1 MNLILSEDRQAHLAH
16 LVTDKVWGDD
26 IVDFTDDD
34 EALRAA
40 KKAIQSFVKEV
51 SEIDQKA
58 REKVASLKRNVLEGT
73 SEWEILYRK
82 YYEEEKNRRG

>member
-1 MNLILSEDRQAHLAH
+1 MILSEERQTHLAH
-16 LVTDKVWGDD
+16 IITDKVWGDD
-26 IVDFTDDD
+26 IVDFSDDD

-40 KKAIQSFVKEV
+40 KKAIIAFVKEDN
-51 SEIDQKA
+51 EIDQKA

-73 SEWEILYRK
+73 TEWDILYRK

>member
-1 MNLILSEDRQAHLAH
+1 MILSEDRQSHLAH

-26 IVDFTDDD
+26 IVDFSDDD
-34 EALRAA
+34 EALKAT
-40 KKAIQSFVKEV
+40 KKAIVFFVREV
-51 SEIDQKA
+51 AEIDQKA
-58 REKVASLKRNVLEGT
+58 REKVASLKRGVLEGT

>member
-1 MNLILSEDRQAHLAH
+1 MILTEDRQSHLAH

-26 IVDFTDDD
+26 IADFSDDD
-34 EALRAA
+34 EALKAT
-40 KKAIQSFVKEV
+40 KKAIIAFVKEV
-51 SEIDQKA
+51 AEIDQKA

-73 SEWEILYRK
+73 SEWEILYKK

>member
-1 MNLILSEDRQAHLAH
+1 MILSEDRQSHLAH

-26 IVDFTDDD
+26 IADFSDDD
-34 EALRAA
+34 EALKAT
-40 KKAIQSFVKEV
+40 KKAIVFFVREV

-58 REKVASLKRNVLEGT
+58 REKVASLKRGVLEGT
-73 SEWEILYRK
+73 SEWEILYKK